1 MVSIRLIIMINIH
14 IYIYTNMS
22 HFSLSRP
29 FIFVEE
35 FVEYFF
41 QDVYF
46 YFITHIKFLRK
57 NFEHVAMD
65 LGGSKQQTHS
75 FVPREGVMKF
85 PPPKKVLNVES

>member
-1 MVSIRLIIMINIH
+1 
-14 IYIYTNMS
+14 MS

-85 PPPKKVLNVES
+85 PPKKKVLNVES